1 MLTYADVCRD
11 EEDAST
17 SDGASV
23 AGSSSASVE
32 LVVPAMPDALRK
44 GAFSRPDEREK
55 RAFSAAAVA
64 GLGSSAEKN
73 KNSSGKGPSGG
84 GGSISS
90 AALTAPGRWL
100 RRAMGDK
107 AADVVEHLRATAA
120 RSSPLSVRMLTYA
133 DVC

>member
-1 MLTYADVCRD
+1 MRTYADVCRD

-32 LVVPAMPDALRK
+32 LGVPAMPDALRK
-44 GAFSRPDEREK
+44 GAFSRPDEKEK
-55 RAFSAAAVA
+55 RAVSATAVA

-84 GGSISS
+84 GGTSS
-90 AALTAPGRWL
+90 AA
-100 RRAMGDK
+100 
-107 AADVVEHLRATAA
+107 
-120 RSSPLSVRMLTYA
+120 LTYA